1 MKRTL
6 TFIFCCLFML
16 TQISAYAVEKKIYNA
31 QHSDLPRFVL
41 NALGIMADDP
51 TGDFRSNLEVT
62 RWEFAKIICE
72 VLSIPSDSGSNDFL
86 LRQFQSARH
95 HYNLGSY

>member
-1 MKRTL
+1 
-6 TFIFCCLFML
+6 
-16 TQISAYAVEKKIYNA
+16 
-31 QHSDLPRFVL
+31 
-41 NALGIMADDP
+41 MADDP

-86 LRQFQSARH
+86 DTSDFQSGASSLKPWIYDRI
-95 HYNLGSY
+95 YGQNIRPDNYITYDEAITVLVKVLG